1 MRSFRPTRILT
12 CVALAL
18 AVVSGG
24 GSVLASQD
32 TGALEAVV
40 TKPEPSNS
48 PLPADAPAPASN
60 ASVPV
65 PPTSEDAP
73 PREPANLPVA
83 ADVSIVEKL
92 REFATGKLGRFFDR
106 KNERAAVETFYAGR
120 GFSPIWIENGVATA
134 HAKAAVARI
143 KAADQDGLNP
153 SDYSTPDF
161 AAATSPEALAEAE
174 LKLTSAVLTY
184 ARHAQIGP
192 IHYTRVGQGRG
203 SQANIFYKQD
213 VLEPAD
219 ILAKVT
225 AAKDVAAALDS
236 YNPPQAGYKALK
248 AKLAELRKDTGGDKS
263 EWKGVRVPDGPLLRP
278 GDRNPR
284 VALLRKRMNVQSDEA
299 SLRYDEALVEAVK
312 NFQKEKDLRPDGVI
326 GPGTI
331 AALNGKARGSNA
343 ADIVVANMLRWRW
356 MPRDLGN
363 TYSMLNIPDFT
374 MKVVRDGTKVWETK
388 VVVGKPSKPT
398 PIFSDTMKFI
408 TVNPTWNVPPSIVNE
423 EYLPALEQDPTV
435 LDRMGIKVVRNGDGS
450 VRMYQPPGDG
460 NALGR
465 LRFNFPN
472 EFLVYQHDTPDKY
485 LFDKT
490 ARAYSHGCMRVQDP
504 FKYAELLLSIVMPEK
519 GYTQKRLR
527 GMIGP
532 AEVNIK
538 FPTSIP
544 VHITYQTAFVDDAG
558 KLVVRDDVYGQDAR
572 VLAELKK
579 DERRNLDI
587 AVIPVAR
594 QDNGNVGSRDRAR
607 IGDPRE
613 ATAGPSFFER
623 LFR

>member
-1 MRSFRPTRILT
+1 MRSFRPTCILT
-12 CVALAL
+12 CAVLAL

-40 TKPEPSNS
+40 IKPEPSDS

-65 PPTSEDAP
+65 APTSEDAP

-83 ADVSIVEKL
+83 ADVSVVEKL
-92 REFATGKLGRFFDR
+92 REFATGKFGRFLDR

-134 HAKAAVARI
+134 RAKAAVARI

-153 SDYSTPDF
+153 SDYLTPNF
-161 AAATSPEALAEAE
+161 AAAKSPEALAEAE
-174 LKLTSAVLTY
+174 LKLTGAVLTY
-184 ARHAQIGP
+184 ARHAQVGP
-192 IHYTRVGQGRG
+192 IHY
-203 SQANIFYKQD
+203 SQISADIFYKQD
-213 VLEPAD
+213 IPEPAA

-248 AKLAELRKDTGGDKS
+248 AKLAELRKDTGEDNN
-263 EWKGVRVPDGPLLRP
+263 ERKGVRVPDGPLLRP

-284 VALLRKRMNVQSDEA
+284 VALLRKRMSVQSDEA

-312 NFQKEKDLRPDGVI
+312 DFQKEKDLRPDGVI

-331 AALNGKARGSNA
+331 AALNGKVRGSKT

-374 MKVVRDGTKVWETK
+374 LKVVRDGTKVWKTK
-388 VVVGKPSKPT
+388 VVVGKPSTQT

-408 TVNPTWNVPPSIVNE
+408 TVNPTWNVPQSIIKH

-472 EFLVYQHDTPDKY
+472 KFIVYQHDTPDKY

-504 FKYAELLLSIVMPEK
+504 LKYAELLLSIAMPEK

-527 GMIGP
+527 GMFGP
-532 AEVNIK
+532 AEVNIS

-544 VHITYQTAFVDDAG
+544 VHMTYQTAFVDDAG
-558 KLVVRDDVYGQDAR
+558 KLVVRDDVYGHDAR
-572 VLAELKK
+572 VLAALKK

-594 QDNGNVGSRDRAR
+594 QDDGNVGSRDRAR